1 MENIIDVI
9 VNNGVAIA
17 VIVYFMWSQST
28 FLKELNESIKAL
40 SECVKSL
47 KVMIETL
54 HNNSN
59 DNEVNK

>member
-1 MENIIDVI
+1 MENVIDLI

-28 FLKELNESIKAL
+28 FLKELNESIKTL

-54 HNNSN
+54 HNK
-59 DNEVNK
+59 DNEVQ

>member
-1 MENIIDVI
+1 MENVIDLI

-28 FLKELNESIKAL
+28 FLKELNESIKTL

-54 HNNSN
+54 HNKDS
-59 DNEVNK
+59 EVQ